1 MRISVVRLK
10 RSQGETVL
18 TAHALLSA
26 SSSKRW
32 LTCTPSARLEA
43 TLPEIRRPAG
53 AFDVSAE
60 GTLAHSLAE
69 IRLRLYYNQI
79 GNEEYNREYEI
90 IKIHNIYKN
99 YSDEDRADFEANVD
113 NYVLYVRSQIG
124 DGDTPLFEQRVDF
137 SDWVPDGFGTADVII
152 LSKHKVRVIDLKF
165 GKGIA
170 VDAKGNTQ
178 LRLYAL
184 GAYSKFQDQYPDI
197 REVEYTIHQPRLDSI
212 TTDSL
217 SLNRL
222 LDWANTYVKKQ
233 AKKAWA
239 GSGEFVPGEHC
250 QFCKAKGQCRARSDF
265 NNQIAAQEFRDPPLL
280 SEEEVSEILTK
291 ASEIKS
297 WLGDV
302 EDFALSRAITKG
314 ECPVGYKL
322 GTTVTHR
329 KIVDSQFA
337 AVILKEKGLDESQL
351 WETPK
356 LKSVSALEK
365 LAPKGQVVAWLGDL
379 IQRPLGNP
387 KLVKI
392 KDTTKEDFT

>member
-1 MRISVVRLK
+1 M
-10 RSQGETVL
+10 
-18 TAHALLSA
+18 TAHAMLSA

-32 LTCTPSARLEA
+32 LTCTPSSRLES
-43 TLPEIRRPAG
+43 TLPEIKRPSG

-79 GNEEYNREYEI
+79 SSEEYNREYEI
-90 IKIHNIYKN
+90 IKIHNIYKG
-99 YSDEDRADFEANVD
+99 YSDEDRDDFEAHVD

-124 DGDTPLFEQRVDF
+124 EGDTPLFEQRVDF

-184 GAYSKFQDQYPDI
+184 GAYSKFQEEFPEI

-212 TTDSL
+212 TTDNL
-217 SLNRL
+217 SIDRL

-239 GSGEFVPGEHC
+239 GTGEFLPGEWC
-250 QFCKAKGQCRARSDF
+250 QFCRAKATCKARSDF
-265 NNQIAAQEFRDPPLL
+265 VNEIASLDFRPAPLL
-280 SEEEVSEILTK
+280 EEEEVRLVLSKVNQLKSYANDVEAYVTQK
-291 ASEIKS
+291 AIEENVVPTGYKLVVPKGHRKIADFALAETVLIENGFKKDDLYEVKPKSVPQIIKLGKKGQIES
-297 WLGDV
+297 ILGDMIV
-302 EDFALSRAITKG
+302 RPDSTPKLVPDNTQEDFA
-314 ECPVGYKL
+314 
-322 GTTVTHR
+322 
-329 KIVDSQFA
+329 
-337 AVILKEKGLDESQL
+337 
-351 WETPK
+351 
-356 LKSVSALEK
+356 
-365 LAPKGQVVAWLGDL
+365 
-379 IQRPLGNP
+379 
-387 KLVKI
+387 
-392 KDTTKEDFT
+392 